1 MSKYDP
7 SKHQWGTDA
16 STKRAK
22 ELTPNES
29 KKDGKYASGSKVVH
43 SQKRNDIK
51 EKTMPLSAKDPIAKW
66 IDDFKK
72 SDAPQ
77 FKGKS
82 GEDRKA
88 MAIAAYMD
96 AKKGAKQEKG
106 WDSEAR
112 QVESTLS
119 RVDIEGLGP
128 VFVDGS
134 PSRVKTDL
142 RKMFKKPDYVKNV
155 ERATPSDAKKYFR
168 GMAAG
173 KVEEDVNEDPCW
185 HTHKKVGTKMKNGKR
200 VNDCVPKSEG
210 AERKVIPAPKSDM
223 AKRMARGQRNDP
235 INKIGVKKEAAAPID
250 EISSELKSRYRT
262 KARGDVD
269 NQYKKGDAAA
279 VRRDKAGVK
288 QSDRRVMT
296 RRQGIQRSLPKDG
309 PSKSGAM
316 VPTRNKNYT
325 KESAHKNEE
334 LKKVECPKCEG
345 EGCSHCDNKGYHMSE
360 KTNNLVA
367 KHARKFNKAHVMAD
381 RKRKEKKG
389 YVKHKGNQ
397 YKEEVIEATEK
408 HIRMDNMNGPEEKKV
423 LDILRNHEAK
433 GDIVYTGET
442 DKGIIFKIKKPAAMN
457 KINAELKKASKSRA
471 VLEMNDDLTEFLM
484 VKKNPMRSTSSSS
497 SSSSSSR
504 SRRGAGS
511 TSGQSVTTTSGN
523 GYKIKRNIKTG
534 KTSKSRYNVGGSAAQ
549 KESIEEATSKKLMD
563 KMKELSPKGLPRN
576 SAELRKLKAKAQ
588 DELRS
593 AAKAKKAAPKK
604 QSTTKTSTGKQH
616 MGSMEAGDRNIVM
629 QLRKA
634 QDLRG
639 NHDIIVSP
647 KGRTTRLPKA
657 MIDKLL
663 KRFDSLQKPQEKR
676 KFQIMVTKELRKRAK

>member
-1 MSKYDP
+1 
-7 SKHQWGTDA
+7 
-16 STKRAK
+16 
-22 ELTPNES
+22 
-29 KKDGKYASGSKVVH
+29 
-43 SQKRNDIK
+43 
-51 EKTMPLSAKDPIAKW
+51 
-66 IDDFKK
+66 
-72 SDAPQ
+72 
-77 FKGKS
+77 
-82 GEDRKA
+82 
-88 MAIAAYMD
+88 
-96 AKKGAKQEKG
+96 
-106 WDSEAR
+106 
-112 QVESTLS
+112 
-119 RVDIEGLGP
+119 
-128 VFVDGS
+128 
-134 PSRVKTDL
+134 
-142 RKMFKKPDYVKNV
+142 
-155 ERATPSDAKKYFR
+155 
-168 GMAAG
+168 
-173 KVEEDVNEDPCW
+173 
-185 HTHKKVGTKMKNGKR
+185 
-200 VNDCVPKSEG
+200 
-210 AERKVIPAPKSDM
+210 
-223 AKRMARGQRNDP
+223 
-235 INKIGVKKEAAAPID
+235 
-250 EISSELKSRYRT
+250 
-262 KARGDVD
+262 
-269 NQYKKGDAAA
+269 
-279 VRRDKAGVK
+279 
-288 QSDRRVMT
+288 MT

-325 KESAHKNEE
+325 NEE

-345 EGCSHCDNKGYHMSE
+345 DGCSHCDDKGYHMSE

-397 YKEEVIEATEK
+397 YKEEVTEATEK

-634 QDLRG
+634 QDLKG